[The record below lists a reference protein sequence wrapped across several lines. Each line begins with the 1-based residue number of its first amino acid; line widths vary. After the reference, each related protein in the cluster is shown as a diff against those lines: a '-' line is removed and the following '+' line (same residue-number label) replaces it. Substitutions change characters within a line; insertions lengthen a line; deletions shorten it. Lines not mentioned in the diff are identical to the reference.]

1 MKNFA
6 VLAAAILALI
16 LALVGINAVIRWT
29 SNVTTSVS
37 ITQPAPGVRCALAS
51 TSNGV
56 GLDCD
61 WSKK

>member
-1 MKNFA
+1 MKGFA
-6 VLAAAILALI
+6 VLAAAILALV

-37 ITQPAPGVRCALAS
+37 VIHPAPDVRCALAS